1 MSMTTVQLGF
11 KAFDAHELLC
21 HFIAARAGLYKRH
34 HLQIQL
40 IDITFAT
47 DMDLPQHMFQA
58 SCSAALSSALQGTPQ
73 RVVFVATDRPM
84 FWLYASRDIEN
95 LKDLKNKKV
104 ATFPAIAPPHHLA
117 NIVLH
122 RAGVDPIQDLT
133 LSPARDD
140 VARFGLLK
148 TGDADAAVISSA
160 IPPVTVEKAGFRQ
173 LCFFGDAIRMPTTG
187 LAVHA
192 TQFKQKTGL
201 VETLVAI
208 LRESLTL
215 LHSDP
220 VLVAHVLHHYFDVPA
235 DITDKTAATYERL
248 FTHDGKTTP
257 EIAQIAVDSL
267 CRSLQ
272 INTSI
277 PWQEIYDFSLAD

>member
-1 MSMTTVQLGF
+1 MTTVQLGF

-21 HFIAARAGLYKRH
+21 HFIAAKAGLYQRH
-34 HLQIQL
+34 GLQVEL
-40 IDITFAT
+40 VDITFAIDT
-47 DMDLPQHMFQA
+47 DLPQHMFQA
-58 SCSAALSSALQGTPQ
+58 SCGAALASALQGTPQ

-84 FWLYASRDIEN
+84 FWLYATRDIES

-117 NIVLH
+117 NIILQ
-122 RAGVDPIQDLT
+122 RAGIDPKEDVV

-160 IPPVTVEKAGFRQ
+160 VSPVVVKKAGFHE
-173 LCFFGDAIRMPTTG
+173 LCFFGDSIRIPTTG

-192 TQFKQKTGL
+192 TQLKQQAGL

-208 LRESLTL
+208 LKEGLSL
-215 LHSDP
+215 LHKDP
-220 VLVAHVLHHYFDVPA
+220 VLVADVLQKYFDVPA
-235 DITDKTAATYERL
+235 DIAGETAAMYEKY
-248 FTHDGKTTP
+248 FTHDGQTTS
-257 EIAQIAVDSL
+257 EIAQLAVDAL
-267 CRSLQ
+267 RKSLQ
-272 INTSI
+272 ISTPIS
-277 PWQEIYDFSLAD
+277 WQEIYDFSWTD